1 MSRPARTIARSP
13 RFDQLPDPLGFVG
26 AHKMSTSP
34 GFAPTLA
41 WVPRNARRKLRTRKP
56 WSSPRI
62 WPLTVAVETSTPCCS
77 SKASRCSSRVR
88 SGLFLGRQ
96 PLFEQRA
103 LAGGR
108 IRDRPGLH
116 SSRLA
121 PPFEPTLDGR
131 QRHQKDLCYF
141 LPGLA
146 TIDRVQHL
154 QSQIFRLRSHAEN
167 LLRGSIANQVAV
179 EAQRTYLGD
188 QHPEPFHAYF
198 KVSRETA
205 RAPHDGFN
213 NLSEVG
219 RL

>member
-1 MSRPARTIARSP
+1 LVEPSDLATHGGGRD
-13 RFDQLPDPLGFVG
+13 FDAVLFLE
-26 AHKMSTSP
+26 
-34 GFAPTLA
+34 GFAMLF
-41 WVPRNARRKLRTRKP
+41 
-56 WSSPRI
+56 
-62 WPLTVAVETSTPCCS
+62 EGQ
-77 SKASRCSSRVR
+77 
-88 SGLFLGRQ
+88 SGVVLELGRQ